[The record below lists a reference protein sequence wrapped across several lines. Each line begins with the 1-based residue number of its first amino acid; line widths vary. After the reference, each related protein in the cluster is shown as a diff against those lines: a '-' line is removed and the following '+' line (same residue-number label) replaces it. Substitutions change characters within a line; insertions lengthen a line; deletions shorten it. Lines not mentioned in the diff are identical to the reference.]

1 MSGSGAAYYDEEL
14 KYLYR
19 LLKNLPDVI
28 PEGNAHDFTNY
39 VPDPQKTKDFGK
51 VWTAK
56 LSSLHSAD
64 AELAGWSE
72 GSAVGFR
79 ANTHPHLFPDSS
91 TILGPYRSN
100 LWSALSTHAHAT
112 ARGAPCERVPCGVEH
127 DLRILRYPVLAPLAG
142 VYTPLFIPVPTD
154 MRSSARTGMLIPS

>member
-1 MSGSGAAYYDEEL
+1 MSGSGATYDDEEL

-19 LLKNLPDVI
+19 LLKNLSDVI

-51 VWTAK
+51 
-56 LSSLHSAD
+56 
-64 AELAGWSE
+64 
-72 GSAVGFR
+72 FR

-100 LWSALSTHAHAT
+100 LRASTS
-112 ARGAPCERVPCGVEH
+112 GAPSPPTPMPQ
-127 DLRILRYPVLAPLAG
+127 PVVLHASVSRAAWSMTCTYSAIPSHRWLA
-142 VYTPLFIPVPTD
+142 YTPL
-154 MRSSARTGMLIPS
+154 SSFQCPPICARVRLVSIRNQHTLAHDSRKVAFL